1 MLDKD
6 KKNSPEFIKSAYVY
20 NITKFVTWP
29 LNAFNFSVS
38 PFILGI
44 FGNKSIGSP
53 LVQVLR
59 QKKIKDRDWK
69 LDFYR
74 IPQEI
79 RNCHMVFVT
88 DVSTAQAELLISSL
102 KQKHVLTVGDN
113 IPDFCESGG
122 LINIIGTV
130 PELGFEIN
138 LNAFKLAKLEIS
150 PELIELSTII

>member
-1 MLDKD
+1 
-6 KKNSPEFIKSAYVY
+6 
-20 NITKFVTWP
+20 
-29 LNAFNFSVS
+29 
-38 PFILGI
+38 
-44 FGNKSIGSP
+44 
-53 LVQVLR
+53 
-59 QKKIKDRDWK
+59 
-69 LDFYR
+69 
-74 IPQEI
+74 
-79 RNCHMVFVT
+79 MVFVT

-138 LNAFKLAKLEIS
+138 LNAFKLTKLEIS